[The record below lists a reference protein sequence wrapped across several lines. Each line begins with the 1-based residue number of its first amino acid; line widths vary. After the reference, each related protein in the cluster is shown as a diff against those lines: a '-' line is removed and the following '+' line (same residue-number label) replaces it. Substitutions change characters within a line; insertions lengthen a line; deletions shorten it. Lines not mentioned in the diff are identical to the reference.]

1 MGPASAVSQSVIQS
15 FGHSVPG
22 KIVPARPLKAQLRT
36 MNRMVALLV
45 AAIIA
50 VTATHAEEELVAV
63 VHLTSFSS
71 RNVTGNLKIVQTPLN
86 GPVTITGKISGL
98 TEGPHGFH
106 VHEKGNLSEGCKS
119 TGAHFNPENNTH
131 GAPEDTVRHVGDLGN
146 IMANSEGE
154 AIINITDNIISLRGS
169 NSIVGRSIVVH
180 SDEDDLG
187 KGNHSLSLTTGNSGD
202 RWACGIIGI
211 ESSYGKWNSGS
222 FTMPSVSI
230 LVIFFLIAVHQHLK
244 F

>member
-1 MGPASAVSQSVIQS
+1 M
-15 FGHSVPG
+15 
-22 KIVPARPLKAQLRT
+22 
-36 MNRMVALLV
+36 MNRMIALLV
-45 AAIIA
+45 AAVIA

-63 VHLTSFSS
+63 VHLISSSPS
-71 RNVTGNLKIVQTPLN
+71 RNVTGDLKIVQTPLD

-98 TEGPHGFH
+98 TEGSHGFH
-106 VHEKGNLSEGCKS
+106 VHEKGDLSEGCKS
-119 TGAHFNPENNTH
+119 AGAHFNPENNTH

-146 IMANSEGE
+146 VVANSEGE
-154 AIINITDNIISLRGS
+154 AVINITDNIISLRGS
-169 NSIVGRSIVVH
+169 NSIVGRSIVIH
-180 SDEDDLG
+180 SAEDDLG

-202 RWACGIIGI
+202 RWACGIVGI

-222 FTMPSVSI
+222 FTTPSVSI